1 MRTVLSLKDLIPWIV
16 AWMKP
21 RFRMSS
27 RYWACRLRPRMMPRA
42 ASWRPPCVGLAS
54 RTAAREASQPD
65 ASSVLWTSVLS
76 MEQVQI
82 AEATAARV
90 STTLWPPPWVAA
102 QLSKAAMSAS
112 TPPLCRTVRQSS
124 SFTAKLLRKR
134 QTATTR
140 DGRLTHLFSTSTST
154 VMLPPCCRERLWRV
168 RFAMSARV
176 VIASSR
182 TTGLFWCFESKSTMT
197 GMEPSRVRIVS
208 ELSTTLSRARPSRQ
222 HLIIAASPEWRLS
235 RAVSE
240 DSRPFWIAMFSF
252 AASCIRNRDSSWIM
266 SLRHCV
272 VGKSSCARSHEHI
285 TETSRC
291 SVAGSRVSTL
301 AEPSTSANR
310 PHRVLPSMSLAF
322 SVCVSSRTDSSA
334 LTESDI
340 PASSAGSRLRV
351 GSESPGHRALRE
363 GTSSQEA

>member
-1 MRTVLSLKDLIPWIV
+1 
-16 AWMKP
+16 
-21 RFRMSS
+21 
-27 RYWACRLRPRMMPRA
+27 MMPRA
-42 ASWRPPCVGLAS
+42 ASWRPPWVGLAS
-54 RTAAREASQPD
+54 RTAAREESQPD
-65 ASSVLWTSVLS
+65 ASSVFCTSTLS

-90 STTLWPPPWVAA
+90 STTLPLWPWVAA

-168 RFAMSARV
+168 RLAMSARV

-182 TTGLFWCFESKSTMT
+182 TVRLFWCLDSRSTMT
-197 GMEPSRVRIVS
+197 GMVPSRVRMVS
-208 ELSTTLSRARPSRQ
+208 ELSTTLRRARTSKQ
-222 HLIIAASPEWRLS
+222 HLIMAASPEWVWS

-252 AASCIRNRDSSWIM
+252 AGSWLRNRASSWMM
-266 SLRHCV
+266 SLMHWV
-272 VGKSSCARSHEHI
+272 VGKSSCARSQEHI
-285 TETSRC
+285 TDTSRC
-291 SVAGSRVSTL
+291 SVAESSVSWL
-301 AEPSTSANR
+301 AEPSTSASR
-310 PHRVLPSMSLAF
+310 PHRVLPSISPAF
-322 SVCVSSRTDSSA
+322 SVCVCSRTDSSA
-334 LTESDI
+334 WTDSDI
-340 PASSAGSRLRV
+340 PATQQGGS
-351 GSESPGHRALRE
+351 GSPGHRA
-363 GTSSQEA
+363 GHADF